1 MSITVR
7 GALAGVIVLAII
19 AAASAAPPGSGDL
32 ADEVPSAQG
41 VCAAVGALYTA
52 GRTQAILRYAL
63 PPDQYQG
70 PGADG
75 PDKARRVMTD
85 RGWREATSGD
95 YGMTHYPDQSFGI
108 GRIVLVP
115 DKPAAWVFS
124 TNVGSLHNPLLW
136 VLESTPDGAKAD
148 HLLLQLGFEA
158 SGPFETTFVRF
169 RGEPFAVTLFEAEF
183 GEFVDVYRLGEPGV
197 TCFFRPPGWQPPG
210 PPR

>member
-1 MSITVR
+1 LNIMLRRV
-7 GALAGVIVLAII
+7 LAGVIALATI
-19 AAASAAPPGSGDL
+19 AVASAAPSESGDL

-52 GRTQAILRYAL
+52 GRIRAILRYAL
-63 PPDQYQG
+63 PIQYQG
-70 PGADG
+70 AGADS
-75 PDKARRVMTD
+75 PDNARRFMTD

-95 YGMTHYPDQSFGI
+95 YGMTQYPDQSFGV

-124 TNVGSLHNPLLW
+124 TDVGSLHNPLLW
-136 VLESTPDGAKAD
+136 VLGSTPDSAKAD

-158 SGPFETTFVRF
+158 SGSFETTFVRF
-169 RGEPFAVTLFEAEF
+169 RGEPFAVTLFEAEV

-197 TCFFRPPGWQPPG
+197 ACYFQPPGWQRSG